1 MARQIVRTSL
11 FVGVVALFSMTTLGT
26 QTSFAE
32 TSIGAVEPDPTI
44 VGVIDGPGGIGY
56 WVVSADGSVEVVG
69 TNIVPPLGESE
80 PLTDK
85 VRTAHEGCLLYTS
98 DAADE

>member
-1 MARQIVRTSL
+1 
-11 FVGVVALFSMTTLGT
+11 MTTLGT

-85 VRTAHEGCLLYTS
+85 VRTAHEGAPGAL
-98 DAADE
+98 

>member
-32 TSIGAVEPDPTI
+32 TSIGAVEPDPT
-44 VGVIDGPGGIGY
+44 
-56 WVVSADGSVEVVG
+56 
-69 TNIVPPLGESE
+69 
-80 PLTDK
+80 
-85 VRTAHEGCLLYTS
+85 
-98 DAADE
+98 